1 MRKDRILN
9 RKYLESSDEFSRMT
23 SHISEKSS
31 QEKDEDV
38 QYLMNLNNE
47 AKLEFDHD

>member
-23 SHISEKSS
+23 SHISENS

-38 QYLMNLNNE
+38 QHLMYLNTE
-47 AKLEFDHD
+47 AKMEVDRD